1 MSETKQIYFN
11 PPQQEVMFTAAK
23 TTVFVGGRRLGKTHG
38 VAAPVLLRNFQ
49 RMPGSSQGIVVPS
62 YRLGLQNTLP
72 GTLTA
77 LKTFGYKE
85 NLHYYIGRKPP
96 KSAGFAKPYIEPA
109 EYEHVISFYNGSVAY
124 LISQDRPGTSNSL
137 TLDFLI
143 IDEAKLINFEK
154 LKDETFP
161 ANGGYR
167 GHFGDRFYHHGMLIM
182 SDMPTTKKG
191 SWFLRYEI
199 ECDPELI
206 ACIHGI
212 VYEIWRIKTNIN
224 DSLQKGSNPPAYL
237 KSRLKNLYKD
247 LAELRSVAVYYREYS
262 SIENLLVIGENYIRD
277 MKRILP
283 PLIFQTSILC
293 RKDGI
298 LKDGFYNN
306 MRESQHY
313 YIANDN
319 SYLDSL
325 EYRFDSTKE
334 ECCLQDADLDR
345 DQPICIAMDYNSNIN
360 WIVAGQQHGRTMRTL
375 KSFFVK
381 YDRKLREAVQD
392 FCKYYRHQRTKTV
405 VYYYD
410 TTALGSNYAVN
421 DEDFKTVV
429 CDEYEKQGWS
439 VVPVSVGNPMKH
451 MEKWLLISRAFTG
464 QSGLLPLFNEE
475 NNEALLLAMQ
485 QAGTRNGPEGF
496 KKDKLGEKLAETEE
510 DKLEYRTDGTDAW
523 DTLFIGMNRFPQFES
538 AGFVVSAFID

>member
-1 MSETKQIYFN
+1 MTKQIYFN

-49 RMPGSSQGIVVPS
+49 RMSRSSQGIVVPS
-62 YRLGLQNTLP
+62 YRHGLTNTLP
-72 GTLTA
+72 GTLAA
-77 LKTFGYKE
+77 LGTFGFKRD
-85 NLHYYIGRKPP
+85 LHYYIGHKPP
-96 KSAGFAKPYIEPA
+96 KSAGFAKPHIEPA

-124 LISQDRPGTSNSL
+124 IISQDRTGSSNSL

-143 IDEAKLINFEK
+143 IDEAKYLNFEK

-161 ANGGYR
+161 ANGGYK
-167 GHFGDRFYHHGMLIM
+167 GHFGDRSYHHGMLIM

-191 SWFLRYEI
+191 SWFLRYEK
-199 ECDPELI
+199 ECDPDLI
-206 ACIHGI
+206 AGIHGI
-212 VYEIWRIKTNIN
+212 IYEIWRIKAGI
-224 DSLQKGSNPPAYL
+224 QKESNPPAYL
-237 KSRLKNLYKD
+237 KSRLRKLYKD
-247 LAELRSVAVYYREYS
+247 LAEFRSVAVYYKEFS
-262 SIENLLVIGENYIRD
+262 SIENLLVLGENYIKQ
-277 MKRILP
+277 MKRDLP

-293 RKDGI
+293 RKVGI

-313 YIANDN
+313 YTANDN

-325 EYRFDSTKE
+325 EYRFDKIQEGS
-334 ECCLQDADLDR
+334 CLQDSDLDR
-345 DQPICIAMDYNSNIN
+345 DQPICIALDYNANIN
-360 WIVAGQQHGRTMRTL
+360 WIVAGQQRGNTMRTI

-392 FCKYYRHQRTKTV
+392 FCKYYRHQRNKTV

-421 DEDFKTVV
+421 EEDFMTVV
-429 CDEYEKQGWS
+429 CDEYAKQGWE
-439 VVPVSVGNPMKH
+439 VIPTFIGNPMKH
-451 MEKWLLISRAFTG
+451 MDKWLLISQAFKG
-464 QSGLLPLFNEE
+464 QSGLFPLFNEE

-485 QAGTRNGPEGF
+485 QTGTRNGPNGF

-523 DTLFIGMNRFPQFES
+523 DTLCIGMNKFPQLS
-538 AGFVVSAFID
+538 SIGFVASSFI